1 MCLDNQNRTNM
12 SSEVYAPDII
22 KFLIIGNHDY
32 AALCNEDCPD
42 LPNVIGNI
50 DNVKKGIKGLFNA

>member
-1 MCLDNQNRTNM
+1 M
-12 SSEVYAPDII
+12 SSEFHEPDLI

-32 AALCNEDCPD
+32 AALRNEECPD

-50 DNVKKGIKGLFNA
+50 ENVKKGIKGLFNA